1 MVRLTKTRLKARSL
15 AGCSLLLLAASPAL
29 AQQATDTITKEQVNT
44 GPQQVPSASDASS
57 SDDIVVTG
65 SRIDRP
71 GFKSPT
77 PLTQISAAELS
88 VGSRANVGA
97 QLADLPQFKA
107 GQSPQT
113 SGTNAQAGRFP
124 VDLRGLGAVRT
135 LVLVDGRRI
144 SSENDLSTIPNVLV
158 KKIDIVTG
166 GASAAWGSGAVSG
179 VVNISLDSDLT
190 GLRTGAEAGIST
202 FGDGAQY
209 RLEAAYGTSFG
220 GSRGHFII
228 GGEYLKNEGITPK
241 SSRPNAGRWVNL
253 SNGNGTS
260 TLTPNVGLA
269 NAFVGGI
276 ITSVGSG
283 TSATLRNRG
292 FNPNGTLR
300 SLNLGTVNGTNM
312 IGGEAPSDDDLSP
325 LSPPQNRVSALARVT
340 YDLLN
345 DLKVTADLRY
355 SRYWG
360 NYIWFGDHNRGNIAI
375 RSDNAFL
382 RPEIKT
388 LVGSGGFTL
397 GRYNSDF
404 AYSTIDVR
412 REVVQGTLALDG
424 SFGDGKFRYGAFYS
438 HGSYTNNI
446 DAPGFRITSN
456 FNNAVDAVISP
467 ATGQPICRI
476 ALTNP
481 STNCVPINLFGNGAP
496 SAAAIAYV
504 TGTPQQRSLSQL
516 DNAGVS
522 LRGEPFSL
530 WAGPVSV
537 AVGGEWRQER
547 TNSRVGAVDQAQATG
562 FFYFTPLSGKISVKE
577 AFAETLVPLA
587 RNVPLLRDLNL
598 NAAARVS
605 DYSTSGSIW
614 SWKVGL
620 TDEIVPGVIARATRS
635 RDIRAP
641 TVSELYSNTTISYVN
656 VVDPVKNVTVS
667 NLLVNGGGSTGLT
680 PEKADTLTAGLTTSP
695 MRGLTASLDYFDIT
709 INGIITT
716 ISAQDLVSRCNAG
729 NQDLCARVIRDASGN
744 LTRVVSSSINLAR
757 YNTKGIDGEIGYVLP
772 LDGSRRRDLNFRV
785 LGTWLNNL
793 TTNDGVATVQYLN
806 NTSYAF
812 VLGMPRWRVNGT
824 VGYADD
830 HLNGLVRVR
839 YISPGYYNRNL
850 AITNNRVSAYTYV
863 DLQLSARIPQAN
875 GPQLEV
881 YTNVSNLFNKA
892 PPIASAF
899 SPFYDV
905 VGRFITIGA
914 RMKF

>member
-1 MVRLTKTRLKARSL
+1 MAGLTITRFKARSL
-15 AGCSLLLLAASPAL
+15 AGCSILLLAAPPAL
-29 AQQATDTITKEQVNT
+29 AQRSTGTTPKEQADVVT
-44 GPQQVPSASDASS
+44 QQVRSTGDTPP

-77 PLTQISAAELS
+77 PLTQISGSELS

-97 QLADLPQFKA
+97 ALADLPQFKA

-144 SSENDLSTIPNVLV
+144 SSDNDLSTIPNILV

-179 VVNISLDSDLT
+179 VVNISLDSNLT

-202 FGDGAQY
+202 YGDGAQY
-209 RLEAAYGTSFG
+209 RFEAAYGTSFAS
-220 GSRGHFII
+220 SRGHFVI
-228 GGEYLKNEGITPK
+228 GGEYLRNEGITPK
-241 SSRPNAGRWVNL
+241 TSRANAGRWANL

-260 TLTPNVGLA
+260 TLTPDVGLA

-276 ITSVGSG
+276 ITTVGTG
-283 TSATLRNRG
+283 TSTALRNRG
-292 FNPNGTLR
+292 FNPDGTLR
-300 SLNLGTVNGTNM
+300 TLNLGTVNGTNM

-325 LSPPQNRVSALARVT
+325 LSPPQNRVSTLARLT
-340 YDLLN
+340 YDLLD
-345 DLKVTADLRY
+345 DLKLTADVRY

-360 NYIWFGDHNRGNIAI
+360 NYVWFGDHNRGNVAI
-375 RSDNAFL
+375 RNDNAFL
-382 RPEIKT
+382 SPAIKA
-388 LVGSGGFTL
+388 LVGTGGFTL

-424 SFGDGKFRYGAFYS
+424 SFANGKFRYGAFYS
-438 HGSYTNNI
+438 HGSYTNDI
-446 DAPGFRITSN
+446 DTPGFRITSN

-467 ATGQPICRI
+467 TTGQPICRV
-476 ALTNP
+476 ALTNAT
-481 STNCVPINLFGNGAP
+481 TNCVPINLFGNGSP
-496 SAAAIAYV
+496 SAAARAYV

-522 LRGEPFSL
+522 VRGEPLSL

-537 AVGGEWRQER
+537 AIGGEWRQER
-547 TNSRVGAVDQAQATG
+547 TKTRVGALDEAKATG
-562 FFYFTPLSGKISVKE
+562 FFYFTPLSGTISVKE

-587 RNVPLLRDLNL
+587 KNVPLLRDLNL

-620 TDEIVPGVIARATRS
+620 TDEVFPGVIARATRS

-641 TVSELYSNTTISYVN
+641 TVSELYSNATISYVN
-656 VVDPVKNVTVS
+656 VVDPAKNVTVS
-667 NLLVNGGGSTGLT
+667 NLLVNGGGFTGLT
-680 PEKADTLTAGLTTSP
+680 PEKADTWTAGLTTSP
-695 MRGLTASLDYFDIT
+695 LRGLTASLDYFDIK
-709 INGIITT
+709 INNIITT

-729 NQDLCARVIRDASGN
+729 NQDLCARVFRDANGN
-744 LTRVVSSSINLAR
+744 LTRVVSSSLNVAQ
-757 YNTKGIDGEIGYVLP
+757 YSTKGIDGELGYVLP
-772 LDGSRRRDLNFRV
+772 LDGARRRNLNFRV

-793 TTNDGVATVQYLN
+793 TTNDGVATVQFLD

-812 VLGMPRWRVNGT
+812 VLGMPRWRVNGA

-830 HLNGLVRVR
+830 SLNGLVRVR
-839 YISPGYYNRNL
+839 YISQGYYNRNL
-850 AITNNRVSAYTYV
+850 VITNNRVPAYAYV
-863 DLQLSARIPQAN
+863 DLQLSARIAQVA
-875 GPQLEV
+875 GPELEV
-881 YTNVSNLFNKA
+881 YTNVSNLFNQA

-905 VGRFITIGA
+905 VGRFITVGA